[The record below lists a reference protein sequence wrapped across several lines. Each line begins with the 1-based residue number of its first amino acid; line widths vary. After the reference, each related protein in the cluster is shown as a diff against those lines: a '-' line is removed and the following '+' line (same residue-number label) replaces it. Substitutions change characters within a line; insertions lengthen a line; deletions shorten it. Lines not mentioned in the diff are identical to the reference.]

1 MNQQRR
7 EQFAETAVH
16 NLGQVFQGEELD
28 ALRSLFD
35 TDRTNFRYFWHDY
48 GHHQYVNYDALI
60 TTPRFDELI
69 RHPRILP
76 VIEDLMGGPVCFG
89 EIGLRYMGPMTV
101 NSIGIGIETS
111 RTGRSIPC
119 GWTTYS

>member
-48 GHHQYVNYDALI
+48 GHHQYVNYDALV

-69 RHPRILP
+69 RHPPHLARNRRPDGRPGLFRRDRP
-76 VIEDLMGGPVCFG
+76 TLYGPV
-89 EIGLRYMGPMTV
+89 
-101 NSIGIGIETS
+101 
-111 RTGRSIPC
+111 
-119 GWTTYS
+119 